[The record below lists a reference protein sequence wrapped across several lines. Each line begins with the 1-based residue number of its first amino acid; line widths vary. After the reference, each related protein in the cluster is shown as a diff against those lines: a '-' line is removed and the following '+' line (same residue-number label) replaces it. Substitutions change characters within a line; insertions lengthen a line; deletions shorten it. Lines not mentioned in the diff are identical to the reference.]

1 MTTKKK
7 ILSVLVAML
16 IVVSAYFSYSNYG
29 INDIGLKV
37 LSWVKGIRGDAVDL
51 DYMTSADSPAIQH
64 HAWTELL
71 NQHITEAG
79 LVNYQGFIQDSLLL
93 NSYLAQVSQNPPSA
107 NWTESEQ
114 LAYWINAYNAFTV
127 KLIIKHYPLS
137 SIKDIADGLP
147 MINSPW
153 DIKFFKIG
161 NSDFDLN
168 TIEHE
173 ILRKEFNEPR
183 IHFAI
188 NCASIS
194 CPKLRNEAF
203 SAEMLDG
210 QLDEQARQFIN
221 DPQNN
226 ILLES
231 GMKLSK
237 IFDWFKND
245 FIRSQ
250 MLPAYLQ
257 KFTSAEIS
265 GSRTKIEYMDYDWNL
280 NEAVPNN

>member
-1 MTTKKK
+1 
-7 ILSVLVAML
+7 ML